1 MASDRLEQRHRECSR
16 YPASRRQDRGAGS
29 ASSPQRPDLCAPTLA
44 GRTLSRDNATGCAAD
59 NRVRNRLELRAERQ
73 VLQTAGMGDAR
84 ISALARVLEAV
95 GQKISDKM
103 ILRYTRR
110 SVYSLEKVVALTKPD
125 RPSAHGYPIPA

>member
-1 MASDRLEQRHRECSR
+1 
-16 YPASRRQDRGAGS
+16 
-29 ASSPQRPDLCAPTLA
+29 
-44 GRTLSRDNATGCAAD
+44 
-59 NRVRNRLELRAERQ
+59 VRNRLELRAERQ

-125 RPSAHGYPIPA
+125 RPSAPGYPIPA